1 MFIKLKQVLRKLI
14 KLKQVIDRKMGKS
27 LVNWEIM
34 INFAA
39 DLIKK
44 GIDMTT
50 MTINIQDNSIMP
62 HLLEMLGKVKG
73 VSIVST
79 INHQYSID
87 DSLSKEEGERM
98 VCETLM
104 PAYLDVLNAE
114 KYGKDFP
121 DITELL
127 REIEE

>member
-1 MFIKLKQVLRKLI
+1 
-14 KLKQVIDRKMGKS
+14 MGKS

-50 MTINIQDNSIMP
+50 MTLNIQDNSIMP
-62 HLLEMLGKVKG
+62 YLLEMLGKVKG
-73 VSIVST
+73 VSIVRT
-79 INHQYSID
+79 DTHKYSLD
-87 DSLSKEEGERM
+87 GSLSKEEGEKM

-104 PAYLDVLNAE
+104 PAYCDVLKAE
-114 KYGKDFP
+114 KSGMDFP
-121 DITELL
+121 DISELIS
-127 REIEE
+127 EIER